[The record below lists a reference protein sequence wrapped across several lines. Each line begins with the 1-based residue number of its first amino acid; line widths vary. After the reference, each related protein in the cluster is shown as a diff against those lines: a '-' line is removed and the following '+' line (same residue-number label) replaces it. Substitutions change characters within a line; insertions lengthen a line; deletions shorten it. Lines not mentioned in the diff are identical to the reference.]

1 MKLDKIEHIGQ
12 YAFSLCEQL
21 SSIELM
27 NDVVD
32 IGENAFYESPM
43 LSVKFAV
50 TEKFLKTYKN
60 YPWGLSAHQ
69 FICPSADVNAGTLTL
84 SVEEITKD
92 VVNDALV
99 KTLQDAPDITSIV
112 LLSSC
117 SKICLGAFKGFTSLK
132 CVEIPDTVSWI
143 GRDSFLPCS
152 EDVKL
157 HFPGRTFEQVA

>member
-12 YAFSLCEQL
+12 YAFAWCEQL
-21 SSIELM
+21 SSVELM
-27 NDVVD
+27 NNVVD
-32 IGENAFYESPM
+32 IGEDAFAESPM

-69 FICPSADVNAGTLTL
+69 FICPSADANAGTLAL
-84 SVEEITKD
+84 SAEEITED

-112 LLSSC
+112 LLSPC
-117 SKICLGAFKGFTSLK
+117 SKICLGAFKECTSLK
-132 CVEIPDTVSWI
+132 RVEIPEQVSWI
-143 GRDSFLPCS
+143 GRDSFFHCS
-152 EDVKL
+152 ADVKL
-157 HFPGRTFEQVA
+157 HFSGRSLE